1 MNLSEKEKQEII
13 ELIKQG
19 KPLPKEY
26 IYKLTENEEDVH
38 LFWNGKT
45 TDVTNVAL
53 PFHSIEQIDE
63 PRGDV
68 QAPMS
73 LFSVDP
79 SSKRQSGGWSNKLVW
94 GDNKLVLSSLLN
106 GPMREEI
113 EKAGGLKLIYIDP
126 PFAVGADFGYDISV
140 GDDSVTKRQSVIRR
154 SPTATPGE
162 KACQAT

>member
-19 KPLPKEY
+19 KPLPKEH

-113 EKAGGLKLIYIDP
+113 EKAGGLKLI
-126 PFAVGADFGYDISV
+126 
-140 GDDSVTKRQSVIRR
+140 
-154 SPTATPGE
+154 
-162 KACQAT
+162 